1 MARIPDLPPLYDAH
15 RLDAPDAFAAAVAA
29 AQDGAEAAAFFWS
42 SRQDAADMAVV
53 LRPDERQKHPLNVAY
68 VAMNALG
75 DALAHLLPVELPVE
89 YEWPDRVLINSGV
102 VGGIR
107 LAAAEAPIGVAP
119 DWVVLGVLL
128 AVEADPEDEPGDH
141 PDVTTFGDELGPDD
155 RPTATDILEAFGR
168 TFLQWISRWQD
179 EGFAPVAR
187 AWLDRSLG
195 RHGPVFG
202 RTHFLKVRGIDDDG
216 SALLEQERIVR
227 VAPIAQALKRKTWW
241 LPDRFGA
248 AAKPDAA

>member
-1 MARIPDLPPLYDAH
+1 MARIPDLPPLYTAL
-15 RLDAPDAFAAAVAA
+15 RLDGPDAFAAAIEAA
-29 AQDGAEAAAFFWS
+29 RGGAEAATFVWS
-42 SRQDAADMAVV
+42 ARTDAADMAVV
-53 LRPDERQKHPLNVAY
+53 LRPDEHQKHPLNVAY

-107 LAAAEAPIGVAP
+107 LAASEARIGIP
-119 DWVVLGVLL
+119 PEWIVLGVLL
-128 AVEADPEDEPGDH
+128 AVEADPDDEPGNH

-155 RPTATDILEAFGR
+155 RPTAADIMDAFGR
-168 TFLQWISRWQD
+168 TFLQWTARWQD
-179 EGFAPVAR
+179 AGFAPVAR
-187 AWLDRSLG
+187 AWLDRALG

-202 RTHFLKVRGIDDDG
+202 RAHFLKVRGIDDDG
-216 SALLEQERIVR
+216 SALLEQEKIVR

-248 AAKPDAA
+248 AAKPEAA